1 MARTVRIAPIAAVLI
16 AFCATWST
24 FAIAKDKD
32 VSTAPP
38 PAYQAI
44 LDCQKLADP
53 AARLACFDKAVTAM
67 SDATQKKDLVV
78 IDRATI
84 RETKRGLFGI
94 NLPRIKIF
102 GGNDEEEVS
111 QIESTLTSAYSAK
124 DGMSV
129 FVLADGSRWK
139 QTDGRYTYPKAG
151 QKIVV
156 KRAALGSFMANV
168 DGQPGVRVIRLADN

>member
-1 MARTVRIAPIAAVLI
+1 MPIPVRLPLCAAALVALAAPAL
-16 AFCATWST
+16 
-24 FAIAKDKD
+24 AKDKEEPG
-32 VSTAPP
+32 TAPP
-38 PAYQAI
+38 ATYQAV
-44 LDCQKLADP
+44 LDCQKITDA
-53 AARLACFDKAVTAM
+53 AARLACFDRSVTAM
-67 SDATQKKDLVV
+67 ADATQKKDVVV

-94 NLPRIKIF
+94 SLPRIKLF
-102 GGNDEEEVS
+102 GGNDDVEVN
-111 QIESTLTSAYSAK
+111 QIESTISGTSSAK

-139 QTDGRYTYPKAG
+139 QTDGRYTYPKPG

-168 DGQPGVRVIRLADN
+168 NDQPGVRVIRLPD